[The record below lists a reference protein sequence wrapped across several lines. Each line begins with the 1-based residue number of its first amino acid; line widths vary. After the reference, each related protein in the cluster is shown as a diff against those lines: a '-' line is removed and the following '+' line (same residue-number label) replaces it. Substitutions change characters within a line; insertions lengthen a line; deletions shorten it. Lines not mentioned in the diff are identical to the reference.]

1 MLMAPGSIRLPKV
14 PEHVL
19 QQLAQGG
26 VPWPS
31 LLLALVRPGAAT
43 IMFVA
48 AAPAPTSAHASLS
61 LTDDD

>member
-31 LLLALVRPGAAT
+31 LRLLLALVWMGAAT
-43 IMFVA
+43 LMFA
-48 AAPAPTSAHASLS
+48 ATQTSLS
-61 LTDDD
+61 LTDDG